1 MHSEC
6 SETRTSHN
14 LKLMLIISK
23 RKKTVSSKIN
33 NRMYIS
39 IVSRFHNTL
48 AAVSCLFEFPQC
60 HVQFAVRMTLTHS
73 ATVFY
78 FVWTEHAG

>member
-1 MHSEC
+1 
-6 SETRTSHN
+6 
-14 LKLMLIISK
+14 
-23 RKKTVSSKIN
+23 
-33 NRMYIS
+33 MYIS